1 MARMSFVYSKQIRE
15 YLNRLK
21 VAGLD
26 RESRLTIPQ
35 EIPFDE
41 IAA

>member
-1 MARMSFVYSKQIRE
+1 MSFIYNKQIRE

-21 VAGLD
+21 VAGLE